1 MACNWLL
8 VPRAMTVT
16 AGMTC
21 RALTLVLLTW
31 MLVLAVTPSRLA
43 DRVVEPAATPVTRPV
58 LSTVAT
64 VVLLL
69 NQPTWEETS

>member
-1 MACNWLL
+1 M
-8 VPRAMTVT
+8 VVT

-43 DRVVEPAATPVTRPV
+43 DRVVDHVHYG
-58 LSTVAT
+58 
-64 VVLLL
+64 LLRDDWL
-69 NQPTWEETS
+69 RLRERDH